1 MTKELEQ
8 TEEKK
13 ISGLKAKKV
22 SLIAKIIAGI
32 ILLGGAILKW
42 TGIFEN
48 CQISE
53 LCTIAGTMTALFSTV
68 DINLMLEKFSK
79 N

>member
-1 MTKELEQ
+1 MKEEFEQ
-8 TEEKK
+8 TEEQKT
-13 ISGLKAKKV
+13 SGLKAKKV

-53 LCTIAGTMTALFSTV
+53 LCTVAGTMTALFSTV

>member
-1 MTKELEQ
+1 MKEEFEQ

-22 SLIAKIIAGI
+22 SLIAKIIAGV

-42 TGIFEN
+42 TGIFGN

-53 LCTIAGTMTALFSTV
+53 LCTVAGTMTALFSTV